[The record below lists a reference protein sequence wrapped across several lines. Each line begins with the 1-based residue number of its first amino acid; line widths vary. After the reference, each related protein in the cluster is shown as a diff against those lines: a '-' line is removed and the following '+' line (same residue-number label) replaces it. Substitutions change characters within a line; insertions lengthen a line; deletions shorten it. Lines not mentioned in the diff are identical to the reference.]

1 MRFEADGRPD
11 DPYPYTGP
19 RPFAPD
25 SRPAGVVRK
34 MAEPWKKPE
43 PRRAAS

>member
-1 MRFEADGRPD
+1 MRIEADGRPD
-11 DPYPYTGP
+11 DPH
-19 RPFAPD
+19 PFAPD
-25 SRPAGVVRK
+25 SRPAGIVRK